1 MAWPAGHSQRSL
13 DKQNGVWINRTLD
26 LEFQAWELSEV
37 GFLRSRP

>member
-1 MAWPAGHSQRSL
+1 MDWPAGHAQRSL
-13 DKQNGVWINRTLD
+13 DKQIEVCSKHLD